1 MEPSSAAEAIHIGIA
16 ISRVAIPPDRRVSM
30 LRTRFTELLGCTV
43 PIQQAG
49 MGDLS
54 PPRLAAAVA
63 DAGALGM
70 VGLTSAPL
78 SYVVK
83 SLDETRHL
91 TSGAFGANFIY
102 LGLIDESTGKIAPE
116 FAGVVE
122 AAASRARVVE
132 FFYGTPDPALV
143 EEVHAGGALVSW
155 QVGSREE
162 AIAAERTRC
171 DLIVAQ
177 GTEAGGH
184 VRGKTGLLALLGE
197 VLESVHA
204 PVIAAGGIG
213 SGRAMAASLAA
224 GAAAVRVGT
233 RFVAATEAEA
243 HPAYLEKLIA
253 AEAKDTVLTETFSYG
268 WDAPTRVLRSSVEAA
283 ERFQGDIV
291 GGRVRPW
298 DPHVQVPV
306 PHFAALPL
314 LTTTTGHIDAM
325 SQFAGEGVGGVKG
338 VKPAREIVRELAGE
352 AEKLLQK
359 KWN

>member
-1 MEPSSAAEAIHIGIA
+1 MRPGDSTGTGRESTGKRHGYEPRGTCRERGGIA
-16 ISRVAIPPDRRVSM
+16 I
-30 LRTRFTELLGCTV
+30 LKTKFTELVGCTV

-49 MGDLS
+49 MGDLA

-91 TSGAFGANFIY
+91 TSGVFGANFIY
-102 LGLIDESTGKIAPE
+102 GGLVDESTGKVDPE

-132 FFYGTPDPALV
+132 FFTALPTRP
-143 EEVHAGGALVSW
+143 S
-155 QVGSREE
+155 SRRSMR
-162 AIAAERTRC
+162 AAPSR
-171 DLIVAQ
+171 
-177 GTEAGGH
+177 
-184 VRGKTGLLALLGE
+184 RGR
-197 VLESVHA
+197 
-204 PVIAAGGIG
+204 

-268 WDAPTRVLRSSVEAA
+268 WNAPSRVLRSSIEAA

-298 DPHVQVPV
+298 APNVQVPV
-306 PHFAALPL
+306 PRFAALPL

-325 SQFAGEGVGGVKG
+325 SQFAGESVSGVKG